1 MGRTTWTGVVIDTQ
15 GQIPYSP
22 SQKEE
27 VLIIQDKG
35 QGKGDSH
42 MNVLTRNNLN
52 LLMAVHK
59 GPCVSVFMPMHRS
72 GPETQQDPI
81 RLKNLIREAEE
92 HLIARGLHAPKAK
105 GLLEKAEKLLQDGL
119 SHKHQSDGLAMF
131 LSPEVF
137 HYYLLPFVFE
147 ELVIVADRFHI
158 KPLLPLLSGDGRYF
172 VLALSQNKVRL
183 LQSTHYSVSELDPGD
198 VPENLAETL
207 RDNDSWKELQ
217 MHSSIPGKGKLS
229 AITHGDEGDNKE
241 NIQRYFR
248 RIDKGLH
255 ELLKNERAPLVL
267 AGVGYL
273 HPIYKEVNSYPHLIV
288 EGIAGNPE
296 QLSAAELHEQA
307 WTIVRPHFQK
317 AQQEAVDQYKEF
329 SGSERTSNRIR
340 KIIPAAYHGRIELL
354 FVLPDLQQ
362 WGTFDPGTY
371 EIHLHKKEKTGDEDL
386 LESAAIQ
393 TLLNGGTVYMI
404 GAEKMP
410 DTGPLAAV
418 FRY

>member
-1 MGRTTWTGVVIDTQ
+1 
-15 GQIPYSP
+15 
-22 SQKEE
+22 
-27 VLIIQDKG
+27 
-35 QGKGDSH
+35 

-92 HLIARGLHAPKAK
+92 RLMARGLRAPEAK
-105 GLLEKAEKLLQDGL
+105 ELLGPAEKLLQDGL
-119 SHKHQSDGLAMF
+119 SRQHQSDGLAMF
-131 LSPEVF
+131 FSLGVF

-147 ELVIVADRFHI
+147 ELVIVTDRFHI

-183 LQSTHYSVSELDPGD
+183 LQSTHYSVSELDVAD

-207 RDNDSWKELQ
+207 RDDDSWKDLH
-217 MHSSIPGKGKLS
+217 MHSALSGKGKLS
-229 AITHGDEGDNKE
+229 AITHGDEVDSKE
-241 NIQRYFR
+241 NIRRYFR
-248 RIDKGLH
+248 RIDRGLH
-255 ELLKNERAPLVL
+255 ELLRNERAPLVL
-267 AGVGYL
+267 AGVDYL
-273 HPIYKEVNSYPHLIV
+273 HPIYKEVNSYPHLMD
-288 EGIAGNPE
+288 EGMAGNPE
-296 QLSAAELHEQA
+296 RLSAGELHELT
-307 WTIVRPHFQK
+307 WTIVKPYFQK
-317 AQQEAVDQYKEF
+317 AQQEAVNRYKEF
-329 SGSERTSNRIR
+329 ASSGQASNRIR

-354 FVLPDLQQ
+354 FVIPDLQQ
-362 WGTFDPGTY
+362 WGTFDPGTD

-410 DTGPLAAV
+410 DTVPLAAV